1 MKYSFEEKLK
11 IVLTVLEK
19 HQSIKSLSKETGI
32 AKKSIRHWLAFYK
45 EYGEKGLLVKKE
57 KTVYSGEFKLSVLR
71 YMHENHLS
79 CLETAVKFGITHD
92 ATIYRWQSIY
102 NERDVSGLFQ
112 EEQKEL
118 KEKYIS
124 QGNPEEQSKEDLIA
138 ENLYLRAENAYLKKL
153 DALVQDK
160 IALEN
165 KNKQKPSTN

>member
-1 MKYSFEEKLK
+1 MRYSYEEKLK

-45 EYGEKGLLVKKE
+45 EYGEKGLLVKKV
-57 KTVYSGEFKLSVLR
+57 KTDYSGEFKLSVLR

-79 CLETAVKFGITHD
+79 FLETAVKFGITHD
-92 ATIYRWQSIY
+92 STIYKWQRIY
-102 NERDVSGLFQ
+102 NKKDVAGLFHG
-112 EEQKEL
+112 EQKEL
-118 KEKYIS
+118 KKKHIPK
-124 QGNPEEQSKEDLIA
+124 GNHVELSIEDLLA
-138 ENLYLRAENAYLKKL
+138 ENEYLRAEIAYLKKL
-153 DALVQDK
+153 EALVQEK